1 MTIDQDRG
9 AYAPH
14 MDAPLA
20 FDARRPSDRRP
31 LPMTLIA
38 SAGVLVLIVGALGM
52 AYRGGVRGAETPKLV
67 GEPVGAIKTA
77 AAPEAASDAQVDSRM
92 DVYAA
97 QNVPSHPAAAPAPS
111 FAPAPEQP
119 KPRAVVPA
127 SAAGPAAVV
136 APRSQVASTAAPAAA
151 DATPS
156 GLQVRTVD
164 PVKVR
169 IREPE
174 VTTAPVLTASDRQAA
189 VTSRTAIVAGA
200 ADRPAATSTPAAR
213 PVALAEAEPRVATA
227 KPTKLDAAASKPAK
241 PAVAT
246 RTTASTQTSPSA
258 VKVSKPARTLRDADA
273 EADTVKPLRTARADA
288 ATKPSK
294 IVRADEAAPAKSAK
308 GGAAAVQVG
317 AFSSADLAQKGFS
330 DAGKLSSLGGHARAV
345 EKISRDGH
353 TFYRA
358 TLGGFADKAAA
369 KAFCAQ
375 LTAKGG
381 RCLVKG

>member
-38 SAGVLVLIVGALGM
+38 SAGVLVLIVGALAL
-52 AYRGGVRGAETPKLV
+52 AYRGGVRGAEQPKLV
-67 GEPVGAIKTA
+67 GAPVGAIKTA
-77 AAPEAASDAQVDSRM
+77 AAPEAASDADSADSKL

-97 QNVPSHPAAAPAPS
+97 QNVPTRPPVSATPD

-119 KPRAVVPA
+119 KPRAVA
-127 SAAGPAAVV
+127 
-136 APRSQVASTAAPAAA
+136 AAPAAP
-151 DATPS
+151 T

-169 IREPE
+169 IGEPE
-174 VTTAPVLTASDRQAA
+174 STAAPVLTDTDRRAA
-189 VTSRTAIVAGA
+189 ATSRTAIVPGA
-200 ADRPAATSTPAAR
+200 ADRAPNARPAGVAEASQPTATTSTKRDTAAATTSTS
-213 PVALAEAEPRVATA
+213 T
-227 KPTKLDAAASKPAK
+227 TST
-241 PAVAT
+241 AT
-246 RTTASTQTSPSA
+246 RTTRASTADQPSPSVA
-258 VKVSKPARTLRDADA
+258 KPSRAARTAAVEA
-273 EADTVKPLRTARADA
+273 EAAKPVKTAKAEAAAKASKTARATDA
-288 ATKPSK
+288 
-294 IVRADEAAPAKSAK
+294 DAAPAKTVSPRSGAAK
-308 GGAAAVQVG
+308 PGAAAVQVG
-317 AFSSADLAQKGFS
+317 AFSSAELAQKGFA
-330 DAGKLSSLGGHARAV
+330 DAGKLSSLGGHAHSV
-345 EKISRDGH
+345 EKISRDGK

-369 KAFCAQ
+369 RAFCAQ

-381 RCLVKG
+381 RCLVKS

>member
-20 FDARRPSDRRP
+20 FDARRPTDRRP

-38 SAGVLVLIVGALGM
+38 SAGVLVLIVGALAM
-52 AYRGGVRGAETPKLV
+52 AYRGGVRGSAEPKLV
-67 GEPVGAIKTA
+67 GQPVGAIKTA
-77 AAPEAASDAQVDSRM
+77 AAPEAASDAGAADSKM
-92 DVYAA
+92 DVYSP
-97 QNVPSHPAAAPAPS
+97 QNVPTQAAPAPN

-119 KPRAVVPA
+119 KPRPVVIAQAPP
-127 SAAGPAAVV
+127 PAA
-136 APRSQVASTAAPAAA
+136 PPAPAP
-151 DATPS
+151 TVSP

-169 IREPE
+169 IGEPE
-174 VTTAPVLTASDRQAA
+174 TTAAPVVTAADRQAA
-189 VTSRTAIVAGA
+189 ATSRTAITPGA
-200 ADRPAATSTPAAR
+200 ADRFAARAATSPG
-213 PVALAEAEPRVATA
+213 
-227 KPTKLDAAASKPAK
+227 PTTSGRDS
-241 PAVAT
+241 VST
-246 RTTASTQTSPSA
+246 RTTASVETA
-258 VKVSKPARTLRDADA
+258 PAAARPAKSLKGALAQADGKAKLPAA
-273 EADTVKPLRTARADA
+273 ETPAKPLKTARAV
-288 ATKPSK
+288 P
-294 IVRADEAAPAKSAK
+294 DEAPARAAK
-308 GGAAAVQVG
+308 AAGGPAAVQVG
-317 AFSSADLAQKGFS
+317 AFSSAELAQKGFA
-330 DAGKLSSLGGHARAV
+330 DAGKLSSLGGHARSV

-375 LTAKGG
+375 LAAKGG

>member
-20 FDARRPSDRRP
+20 FDARRPTDRRP

-38 SAGVLVLIVGALGM
+38 SAGVLVLIVGALAM
-52 AYRGGVRGAETPKLV
+52 AYRGGVRGAEQPKLV

-77 AAPEAASDAQVDSRM
+77 AAPEAASDTAAVDSKM

-97 QNVPSHPAAAPAPS
+97 QNVPAKPAAAGPN

-119 KPRAVVPA
+119 KARPA
-127 SAAGPAAVV
+127 ITQAA
-136 APRSQVASTAAPAAA
+136 AAP
-151 DATPS
+151 T

-169 IREPE
+169 IGEPE
-174 VTTAPVLTASDRQAA
+174 TTATPVFTAADRQAA
-189 VTSRTAIVAGA
+189 ATSRTAITPGA
-200 ADRPAATSTPAAR
+200 ADRAPPAKPVPSAK
-213 PVALAEAEPRVATA
+213 PVALADAAHAPRPVVVKPAAPALAVSTPAKGASTRTIAAAETAPAAA
-227 KPTKLDAAASKPAK
+227 KPAKTMKVAVAEDSAKPAKVAHAEADAASTKSASKPA
-241 PAVAT
+241 
-246 RTTASTQTSPSA
+246 
-258 VKVSKPARTLRDADA
+258 
-273 EADTVKPLRTARADA
+273 
-288 ATKPSK
+288 
-294 IVRADEAAPAKSAK
+294 
-308 GGAAAVQVG
+308 GAAAVQVG
-317 AFSSADLAQKGFS
+317 AFSSAELAQKGFA
-330 DAGKLSSLGGHARAV
+330 DAGKLSGLGGHAKSV
-345 EKISRDGH
+345 EKISRDGK

-358 TLGGFADKAAA
+358 TLGGFTDKAAA

>member
-38 SAGVLVLIVGALGM
+38 SAGVLVLIVGALAM
-52 AYRGGVRGAETPKLV
+52 AYRGGVRGAEQPKLV

-77 AAPEAASDAQVDSRM
+77 AAPEATSDTGAVDSKM

-97 QNVPSHPAAAPAPS
+97 QNVPAKPAVSAPN
-111 FAPAPEQP
+111 FTPAPEQP
-119 KPRAVVPA
+119 KPRPVIAQ
-127 SAAGPAAVV
+127 AAT
-136 APRSQVASTAAPAAA
+136 APT
-151 DATPS
+151 

-169 IREPE
+169 IGEPE
-174 VTTAPVLTASDRQAA
+174 TTAAPVFTAADRQAA
-189 VTSRTAIVAGA
+189 ATSRTAIVPGA
-200 ADRPAATSTPAAR
+200 ADHLAPPAKPA
-213 PVALAEAEPRVATA
+213 ALAEAAPAPRPVIV
-227 KPTKLDAAASKPAK
+227 KPAAASTTATTRTSSAAVTRAATTEASTPARSSATRTVASAETAPAAAKPAK
-241 PAVAT
+241 SMKAAVAEDD
-246 RTTASTQTSPSA
+246 AKSA
-258 VKVSKPARTLRDADA
+258 KSKP
-273 EADTVKPLRTARADA
+273 VKTARADA
-288 ATKPSK
+288 
-294 IVRADEAAPAKSAK
+294 DDAAPAKVATKTS
-308 GGAAAVQVG
+308 GGVTAVQVG
-317 AFSSADLAQKGFS
+317 AFSSAELAQKGFA
-330 DAGKLSSLGGHARAV
+330 DAGKLSSLGGHAHSV
-345 EKISRDGH
+345 EKVSRDGH

-375 LTAKGG
+375 LAAKGG
-381 RCLVKG
+381 RCLVKS